1 MQLPRF
7 IRTLTGKR
15 LDWTLAAVAFVIAL
29 LPVQALTPWTND
41 LARLLSVPLA
51 PVTHLGMYLRDQIR
65 PPQPRFDPQAPETIA
80 LEREVAQYRMLYEQS
95 RLEVERLERSLT
107 TIRAV
112 SARVDAPDTRLVE
125 ASVIAGDPSRRNG
138 VFTLNAGERH
148 GVRAG
153 AAALVEG
160 DVFVGVIAPELGSFQ
175 SALIPSN
182 KLPSIGARLFPPEG
196 SDPRAAASSYP
207 GAVLKP
213 TTRGTWSAEVATS
226 MTLSTGMIAR
236 LADDRFGRAALGSRI
251 GVVVSVEP
259 VEQAPLARRVEV
271 RPIIDLEGLSSVV
284 LAVPAEV
291 PR

>member
-1 MQLPRF
+1 MQFPRF
-7 IRTLTGKR
+7 IRTLTGRR
-15 LDWTLAAVAFVIAL
+15 LDWTLAAIALVLAL
-29 LPVQALTPWTND
+29 LPAYALLPWTND

-51 PVTHLGMYLRDQIR
+51 PVTHLGMFVRDKIR
-65 PPQPRFDPQAPETIA
+65 PPQPRFDPQAPETLA
-80 LEREVAQYRMLYEQS
+80 LEREVSQYRMLYEQS

-107 TIRAV
+107 SLRAV
-112 SARVDAPDTRLVE
+112 SARVDSPDSLLIE

-153 AAALVEG
+153 AAALVDG
-160 DVFVGVIAPELGSFQ
+160 DIFVGLIAPEVGAFQ
-175 SALIPSN
+175 SVLIPSN
-182 KLPSIGARLFPPEG
+182 KLPSIGSRLFPPEG
-196 SDPRAAASSYP
+196 SDPRTPASSYP

-213 TTRGTWSAEVATS
+213 TGRGTWTAEVATS
-226 MTLSTGMIAR
+226 MTLAPGMVAR

-251 GVVVSVEP
+251 GIVVAVEP
-259 VEQAPLARRVEV
+259 VEQAPLARRVEI
-271 RPIIDLEGLSSVV
+271 RPIIDLDGLSSVI

>member
-7 IRTLTGKR
+7 IRTLTGRR
-15 LDWTLAAVAFVIAL
+15 LDWTLAAIAFVVAL
-29 LPVQALTPWTND
+29 LPLYALMPWTND
-41 LARLLSVPLA
+41 LSRLLSVPLA
-51 PVTHLGMYLRDQIR
+51 PVTHLGMFVRDQIR
-65 PPQPRFDPQAPETIA
+65 PPQARFDPQAPETLA

-95 RLEVERLERSLT
+95 RLEVERLERSLASL
-107 TIRAV
+107 RAV
-112 SARVDAPDTRLVE
+112 SARVDSPDSRLIE

-153 AAALVEG
+153 AAALVDG
-160 DVFVGVIAPELGSFQ
+160 DVFVGVIAPEVGNFQ
-175 SALIPSN
+175 SVLIPAN
-182 KLPSIGARLFPPEG
+182 KLPSIGSRLFPPEG
-196 SDPRAAASSYP
+196 SDPRAPASSYP

-213 TTRGTWSAEVATS
+213 TGRGTWTAEVATS
-226 MTLSTGMIAR
+226 MALAPGMFAR

-251 GVVVSVEP
+251 GVVVAVEP
-259 VEQAPLARRVEV
+259 VEQAPPARRVEI
-271 RPIIDLEGLSSVV
+271 RPILDLDGLSSVI